1 VRPATT
7 NYVVERSLPVNV
19 EAERSV
25 LGSIMLDAK
34 AIDEAAALGLV
45 PSDFSLDSHRKI
57 FSAMQQVS
65 ESMSVIDTITLPA
78 ELNRR
83 KELEAVG
90 GYAYISGLLDGVPD
104 RPSIKHYVK
113 IVREK
118 AAQRKVMAACNATVA
133 AVADGSSS
141 QEAIGQL
148 GETLLQIQTG
158 TDDAPAERVLKFSDA
173 VYSDW
178 EKLADG
184 SDDLIGLSTGLESL
198 DLVTTGIRPGETWA
212 IGGRTGDGKTSLALQ
227 IAAANCRR
235 DVAVGYFSIEMSKSE
250 LLQRLW
256 SHEGRIPFGYI
267 RNPRRAS
274 ADMRSQ
280 VRRAMATVGCLPLFV
295 AEDGSLSL
303 QKLLA
308 KARLLIRQEKLALIV
323 VDYVQ
328 LISANAPNERERM
341 TKISNQIRA
350 LAKDTGVP
358 ILAVSQLNRPKDRN
372 QNERPNKFS
381 MKESGSLEN
390 DANTILLIYRPMDD
404 FGRPT
409 GDDEIVIA
417 KQRHGPLS
425 NEAVRFDSRTMTFF
439 DRRAG

>member
-1 VRPATT
+1 MSPATT
-7 NYVVERSLPVNV
+7 NYIIERSLPVNA

-45 PSDFSLDSHRKI
+45 PSDFGLDSHRKI

-65 ESMSVIDTITLPA
+65 ESTSVVDTITLPA
-78 ELNRR
+78 ELSRR

-133 AVADGSSS
+133 AVADGTSS

-148 GETLLQIQTG
+148 GETMLQIQTG
-158 TDDAPAERVLKFSDA
+158 TDDAPAERVLKFSEA
-173 VYSDW
+173 AYSDW

-198 DLVTTGIRPGETWA
+198 NLVTTGIRPGETWA

-235 DVAVGYFSIEMSKSE
+235 DVAVGYFSIEMSKDE
-250 LLQRLW
+250 MLQRLW
-256 SHEGRIPFGYI
+256 SHEGKIPFGYI
-267 RNPRRAS
+267 RSPRFIS
-274 ADMRSQ
+274 TDMRSQ
-280 VRRAMATVGCLPLFV
+280 VQRAMATVGSWPLFV
-295 AEDGSLSL
+295 QRTVRCRSRSWWL
-303 QKLLA
+303 
-308 KARLLIRQEKLALIV
+308 RL
-323 VDYVQ
+323 
-328 LISANAPNERERM
+328 
-341 TKISNQIRA
+341 
-350 LAKDTGVP
+350 GC
-358 ILAVSQLNRPKDRN
+358 
-372 QNERPNKFS
+372 
-381 MKESGSLEN
+381 
-390 DANTILLIYRPMDD
+390 
-404 FGRPT
+404 
-409 GDDEIVIA
+409 
-417 KQRHGPLS
+417 
-425 NEAVRFDSRTMTFF
+425 
-439 DRRAG
+439 